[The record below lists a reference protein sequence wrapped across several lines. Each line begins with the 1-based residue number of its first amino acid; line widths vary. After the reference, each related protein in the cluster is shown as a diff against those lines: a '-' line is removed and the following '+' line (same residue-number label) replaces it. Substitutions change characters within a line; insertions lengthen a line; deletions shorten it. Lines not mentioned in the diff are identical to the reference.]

1 MRKLKCLRCGR
12 SMSRIKREH
21 LFMGQIGW
29 QWGDAHYQPSSGLD
43 VDVYC
48 CPDCGKLEFYRGE
61 KDRDKRVAGQSI
73 AQVKCSRCGGRYDLD
88 SCKCPFCGEENDK
101 LF

>member
-1 MRKLKCLRCGR
+1 MLAMRPEHEPHQEGTPVYGPNWVTVGRCTL
-12 SMSRIKREH
+12 SA
-21 LFMGQIGW
+21 Q
-29 QWGDAHYQPSSGLD
+29 QWLD

>member
-21 LFMGQIGW
+21 LFMGQIGL
-29 QWGDAHYQPSSGLD
+29 QWGGMHYQPSRGLD

-61 KDRDKRVAGQSI
+61 KDQDKRVAGQS
-73 AQVKCSRCGGRYDLD
+73 DLD

>member
-1 MRKLKCLRCGR
+1 
-12 SMSRIKREH
+12 
-21 LFMGQIGW
+21 MGQIGL
-29 QWGDAHYQPSSGLD
+29 QWGGMHYQPSRGLD

-61 KDRDKRVAGQSI
+61 KDQDKRVAGQSI
-73 AQVKCSRCGGRYDLD
+73 AQVKCSSCGGRYDLD